1 MDLNQ
6 LDYVVKDGSRV
17 EDNITVY
24 ALSTCGFCK
33 RAFGFLDS
41 KGIAY
46 KYIYLD
52 QIPVD
57 RKNEVKAELKAKFN
71 ESVAFPFTV
80 FHGDT
85 HLVGFIE
92 PDWVRTLGL

>member
-6 LDYVVKDGSRV
+6 LAYVKKEGSRTSH
-17 EDNITVY
+17 DITIY

-33 RAFGFLDS
+33 RAFSFLDE
-41 KGIAY
+41 KGFAY
-46 KYIYLD
+46 KYLYLD

-57 RKNEVKAELKAKFN
+57 KKNEIKAELKAKFN

-80 FHGDT
+80 INGET
-85 HLVGFIE
+85 HIVGFIE